1 MIVKP
6 STSFLTT
13 DSDAQLVK
21 DITRILACMTGN
33 PAYAKAAALLLLIQ
47 AALTDFSTALAAA
60 GGGRKALTAIKNDKR
75 AALCKLVRSVANDVE
90 EESNGDLTVLLASG
104 FIIQKPQHFPFGELP
119 APGAPALALGTHS
132 GELEASVAPVYGAV
146 TYNWQVAA
154 ASAPTVILQTEE
166 TTAASTSFADLAPG
180 IVHVVTVNAVGTA
193 GTSDWSQPSSQM
205 VI

>member
-1 MIVKP
+1 
-6 STSFLTT
+6 
-13 DSDAQLVK
+13 
-21 DITRILACMTGN
+21 
-33 PAYAKAAALLLLIQ
+33 
-47 AALTDFSTALAAA
+47 
-60 GGGRKALTAIKNDKR
+60 
-75 AALCKLVRSVANDVE
+75 VANDVE

-154 ASAPTVILQTEE
+154 ASAPTVILQTGE
-166 TTAASTSFADLAPG
+166 TTAASTSFADLASG
-180 IVHVVTVNAVGTA
+180 VVHVVTVNAVGTA